1 MACRTKSTLPGAG
14 SWAGG
19 VLVRLALCSLIACNL
34 FWSSSMA
41 ATADATIRRSLD
53 IPRQALGPAL
63 QALIKASDVQLV
75 YLAELVRDRVTDGAR
90 GELTSIEALDLL
102 LKGTGLTYKYVDERT
117 VTLLPIDAL
126 EARASRDGRADRTP
140 ASERG
145 AGENL
150 SRVAH
155 AGELSAG
162 ADADAAAVQEI
173 RVTGTRLVVPRGFQS
188 PTPMTVVDEAELDT
202 RTPTSLSDSLNQ
214 LPVFRDSHTPA
225 SNGISTVG
233 SVGQSFLNLRGLGP
247 ARTLVLLDGRRIV
260 PSTSAGMVD
269 VSILPEPPTKRVDI
283 VTGGVSAVYG
293 SDAVAGV
300 VNFVLDDR
308 FEGIKLTAQVGQAAA
323 GDANVRKFELGG
335 GIPLFNGRGHLVG
348 SAGYFSDSGIANW
361 QDRDWYDSC
370 ARIANPALTP
380 ASIMACNVHSA
391 AFTPGGL
398 IPSGPLKGIEFG
410 PGGVPRQFNYGA
422 QATTLTMI
430 GGDGQDHGRNLSAV
444 PEVKRHTA
452 FAHLTY
458 DLTED
463 FSFFVEGLYGEA
475 RVHFEPLS
483 PWEGQ
488 STGFTVFDDNAFLP
502 QSIRQRMAQE
512 GITSF
517 PLWRFD
523 YDFGPVISESRNR
536 TTSGT
541 VGFEAAL
548 RSWSVDAY
556 YQHGQNDY
564 LQTTQNNPKV
574 NLLYNAADAIV
585 GADGRIV
592 CRSTLVNPG
601 NGCVPLDLFGPGA
614 PSEAVKA
621 WLLGTTIGDQ
631 TIEQDVFNVA
641 ISGQPW
647 HLKAGPV
654 SVAFGGGYRRESSHM
669 VVDPISTSIRRST
682 GDYKGFPAAIEG
694 LIGGWER
701 TNLQPVGGGY
711 DLTELFAE
719 TLVPLLHEV
728 PAAKSLELS
737 LAARLTDYSTS
748 GDVTTWKVGLTYEPI
763 DSIRF
768 RGTASRD
775 IRAANIAELFSGPS
789 LGQSNL
795 IDPFQPASSP
805 DRLPVVYTRPQGNP
819 NLTPEKAQTR
829 TIGVVVQPTLLPRL
843 SVSLD
848 FYDIEIKDAIG
859 TLSGQV
865 IVDECFKGAASLCP
879 LLTRDPATGV
889 LTAVDA
895 PYLNLSLRKTRGVD
909 LELAYQQSLGRG
921 LLSLRGLASYVD
933 SLTTLNPGAPEIESA
948 GQTGRPGTGGIPKLV
963 ANASAQYRS
972 DGGYGAYVQLRY
984 IDHGINDATLSP
996 DILDPDSNRVASITY
1011 TDLTLTRRLGNF
1023 AADPD
1028 ARWGAELFVT
1038 VNNVFDREPPSA
1050 PSPWLVF
1057 GAPNGG
1063 TNGAVFDL
1071 IGRRYNAGIR
1081 MQF

>member
-1 MACRTKSTLPGAG
+1 LAS
-14 SWAGG
+14 
-19 VLVRLALCSLIACNL
+19 LVVCNL
-34 FWSSSMA
+34 CCRVVL
-41 ATADATIRRSLD
+41 ADEARTSARRHID
-53 IPRQALGPAL
+53 VPRQALGHAL
-63 QALIKASDVQLV
+63 RTLMKEHDIQLV
-75 YLAELVRDRVTDGAR
+75 YRAELVQGRMTEGAR
-90 GELTSIEALDLL
+90 GELTAIEALDQLL
-102 LKGTGLTYKYVDERT
+102 NGTDLTYIYIDENT
-117 VTLLPIDAL
+117 LTLLPVGGSGGREKAGGNGDRTGPSESAPDAHPPQGAQDPGQSPDIDADT
-126 EARASRDGRADRTP
+126 EPIG
-140 ASERG
+140 
-145 AGENL
+145 
-150 SRVAH
+150 
-155 AGELSAG
+155 
-162 ADADAAAVQEI
+162 EI
-173 RVTGTRLVVPRGFQS
+173 RVTGTRLVVPPGFQS
-188 PTPMTVVDEAELDT
+188 PAPMTVVDEAELEA
-202 RTPTSLSDSLNQ
+202 RVPTSLSDSLNQ

-308 FEGIKLTAQVGQAAA
+308 FEGIKLTAQTGQAAA
-323 GDANVRKFELGG
+323 GDARVRKFELGG

-348 SAGYFSDSGIANW
+348 STGYFSDSGIATW
-361 QDRDWYDSC
+361 RDRDWFNSC
-370 ARIANPALTP
+370 ARIANPDLVP
-380 ASIMACNVHSA
+380 SSIMACNVHSA

-398 IPSGPLKGIEFG
+398 IPGGPLKGIEFG
-410 PGGVPRQFNYGA
+410 PGGVPRQFNYGT

-430 GGDGQDHGRNLSAV
+430 GGDGQDHGENLSAV
-444 PEVKRHTA
+444 PEVKRQTA

-458 DLTED
+458 DLTPD

-475 RVHFEPLS
+475 RVHFVPLS

-488 STGFTVFDDNAFLP
+488 STGFTIFDDNAFLP
-502 QSIRQRMAQE
+502 EAIRQRMAE
-512 GITSF
+512 ENITSF
-517 PLWRFD
+517 PLWRFS

-536 TTSGT
+536 TTSGA
-541 VGFEAAL
+541 VGFEATVGG
-548 RSWSVDAY
+548 WTVDAY
-556 YQHGQNDY
+556 LQQGRNNY
-564 LQTTQNNPKV
+564 LQTTQNNPKI

-585 GADGRIV
+585 GPDGRIV
-592 CRSTLVNPG
+592 CRSTLVNPD
-601 NGCVPLDLFGPGA
+601 NGCVPLNLFGPGA
-614 PSEAVKA
+614 PSAAAKE
-621 WLLGTTIGDQ
+621 WLLGTTFGDQ
-631 TIEQDVFNVA
+631 TSRQDVFNFSV
-641 ISGQPW
+641 SGKPW
-647 HLKAGPV
+647 RLPAGPV

-669 VVDPISTSIRRST
+669 VVDPISTTIRRST

-701 TNLQPVGGGY
+701 TNVQPVSGEY

-719 TLVPLLHEV
+719 TLVPWLDGV
-728 PAAKSLELS
+728 RGAQSLELS

-748 GDVTTWKVGLTYEPI
+748 GDVTTWKVGLTWEPTH
-763 DSIRF
+763 SIRF

-775 IRAANIAELFSGPS
+775 IRAANISELFSGPS
-789 LGQSNL
+789 LGQGNL
-795 IDPFQPASSP
+795 IDPFHPPGSP
-805 DRLPVVYTRPQGNP
+805 ERMPVVYTRPQGNP
-819 NLTPEKAQTR
+819 NLTPEKADTR
-829 TIGVVVQPTLLPRL
+829 TVGVIVQPTFLPGL

-865 IVDECFKGAASLCP
+865 IVDQCFEGATSLCP
-879 LLTRDPATGV
+879 LLTRDPTTGI

-895 PYLNLSLRKTRGVD
+895 PYLNLSLRKTRGYD
-909 LELAYQQSLGRG
+909 LEMVYQKEFSSGSLT
-921 LLSLRGLASYVD
+921 LRGLASYVD
-933 SLTTLNPGAPEIESA
+933 TLTTLNPGAPEIESA
-948 GQTGRPGTGGIPKLV
+948 GQTGRPGTGGIPNLV
-963 ANASAQYRS
+963 ANASAQFRS
-972 DGGYGAYVQLRY
+972 QGGYGAYLQVRY
-984 IDHGINDATLSP
+984 IDEGLNDATLAP
-996 DILDPDSNRVASITY
+996 EILDPASNRVASVTY
-1011 TDLTLTRRLGNF
+1011 TDVTLTRRIGKLV
-1023 AADPD
+1023 ADSSAP
-1028 ARWGAELFVT
+1028 WGAELFVT